1 MIGPGDFGGLKME
14 RSCRGCGGQD
24 VALVLDLGRVPASD
38 FFPRADSAEADPA
51 WPLRLVM
58 CEDCALVQL
67 DVAEHPEPEAATA
80 VESATALTHARESAR
95 AVVAAEGLGAGD
107 RVIEIDS
114 HHGGSWLGTFVGQG
128 LVATDPGA
136 TAELVVDVH
145 GIAHEPD
152 LQAPLA
158 AHAARLAPGGRLVLE
173 FHHLL
178 PLVEQSQI
186 DTIRHGHFVY
196 LSLISLGNLLRRH
209 GLVITRAEGTPVFGG
224 SLRVTARRESDG
236 AAVDPGVEVILAA
249 ERAAGLDRPESI
261 RALAEHGEKVAAQV
275 RQHILDAR
283 RSGRTVAAYGAPSKA
298 AVLLCLAG
306 VDHSVLPYT
315 VDLAPAKHGC
325 RIPGTGI
332 PIEPIHELFARRPQ
346 EIVILTWDI
355 ADEVLA
361 QLARDERRGDWTPDV
376 FVPLPTPYLT
386 GIDASEG

>member
-1 MIGPGDFGGLKME
+1 ME
-14 RSCRGCGGQD
+14 RSCRGCGGGD
-24 VALVLDLGRVPASD
+24 VTTVLDLGRVPASD
-38 FFPRADSAEADPA
+38 FFPRADDPQEDPA

-58 CEDCALVQL
+58 CADCALVQL

-80 VESATALTHARESAR
+80 VESATALIHARESAR
-95 AVVAAEGLGAGD
+95 AVIAAEGLKAGD

-128 LVATDPGA
+128 LIATDPSG

-152 LQAPLA
+152 LRAPLA
-158 AHAARLAPGGRLVLE
+158 AHAGRLAPRGRLVLE

-186 DTIRHGHFVY
+186 DTIRHGHWVY
-196 LSLISLGNLLRRH
+196 LSLISLGDLLRRQ
-209 GLVITRAEGTPVFGG
+209 GLVVTRAESTPVFGG
-224 SLRVTARRESDG
+224 SLRVTARRASENPVIDAG
-236 AAVDPGVEVILAA
+236 VAAVVAA

-261 RALAEHGEKVAAQV
+261 RALAEHGAKVAEQV
-275 RQHILDAR
+275 RQHILAAH
-283 RSGRTVAAYGAPSKA
+283 RSGRTITAYGAPSKA
-298 AVLLCLAG
+298 AVLLRLAG
-306 VDHSVLPYT
+306 VDRSILPYT

-332 PIEPIHELFARRPQ
+332 PVEPIRELFVRRPD

-355 ADEVLA
+355 ADEVVA
-361 QLARDERRGDWTPDV
+361 QLARDKRRGDWNPEV
-376 FVPLPTPYLT
+376 FVPLPAPRYLS
-386 GIDASEG
+386 GFDSEG